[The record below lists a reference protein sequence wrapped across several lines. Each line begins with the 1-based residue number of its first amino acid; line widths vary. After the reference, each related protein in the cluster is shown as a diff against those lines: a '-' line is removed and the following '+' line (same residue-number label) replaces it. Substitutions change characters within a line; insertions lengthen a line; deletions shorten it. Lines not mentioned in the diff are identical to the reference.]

1 MFETQKFRDKNGTLS
16 DMCVMCACVRVC
28 VCACLS
34 VCLSD
39 EIRVVLRKY

>member
-1 MFETQKFRDKNGTLS
+1 MFETQKFRDENGTLS

-28 VCACLS
+28 VCMS